1 MKNSILDSR
10 VGIGGNREMSQA
22 SKVNKEGGGQRA
34 KEGSLA
40 TQEMGIFQNYNS
52 QSLGCNFIS

>member
-34 KEGSLA
+34 KEGRGDKR
-40 TQEMGIFQNYNS
+40 E
-52 QSLGCNFIS
+52 